1 MCCVHSYQQRISG
14 EAEVRGEGLEGGD
27 GPQGPQA
34 AGQEAG
40 QEAGCLGARSWL
52 WLPPLD
58 PRL

>member
-1 MCCVHSYQQRISG
+1 MCSVYSYQQRISG

-34 AGQEAG
+34 TG
-40 QEAGCLGARSWL
+40 QEAGCLGAGSWL